1 MFQTA
6 YWITLTDLM
15 IVCCYLSERSHDCF
29 RACDTVFVVIVVK
42 VTCLFPQQWADSMTV
57 IVVERRR
64 DERKHRL
71 EHTAAATA
79 RLRDCCF
86 AGEAEE
92 VCSDNI
98 MSESCKTAPST
109 SSLRPALPHRPS
121 SLHPHWFECWVH
133 FWRLLL
139 QSFETIIGVHPSD
152 YLQSPTFTERL
163 PCNCSII
170 RKRTLI
176 LQVLILDILERLSW
190 HH

>member
-1 MFQTA
+1 MFQPA
-6 YWITLTDLM
+6 YWITLTDL
-15 IVCCYLSERSHDCF
+15 IIGCYYLSERSHDCF
-29 RACDTVFVVIVVK
+29 RACDAVFVVK

-71 EHTAAATA
+71 EHTAVTA

-86 AGEAEE
+86 ASEAEE
-92 VCSDNI
+92 VSSDNI

-133 FWRLLL
+133 FWRFLLL
-139 QSFETIIGVHPSD
+139 SFETIIGVHPSD

-163 PCNCSII
+163 PCCCSII
-170 RKRTLI
+170 QKRTLI

-190 HH
+190 HR